1 MEHKQSWLLC
11 PLCRGK
17 TRLRLRE
24 DTVIINLPLYCPKCK
39 RETLVN
45 VSFYKTDIVNEPDD

>member
-24 DTVIINLPLYCPKCK
+24 DTVIINLPLFCPKCR
-39 RETLVN
+39 RETLVD
-45 VSFYKTDIVNEPDD
+45 VRHLKVNRRGRPNI